1 MSPDASEC
9 DMLVSAFVPPVR
21 RHYKEQEMAMWKTFG
36 LLATTFVLSLA
47 AQDIKP
53 TPTCNKC
60 SASYISNEE
69 IQAYLNR
76 APARTANSVADQQ
89 VRAVDVGKTN
99 VDIGVVYRSGTQS
112 EGSAVAEHDRVS
124 EVYHVLDGSATL
136 VTGADIVDWKRRPA
150 DNEAVK
156 LLNGPGGNGASIR
169 NGATYQ
175 LKAGDVIVI
184 PAGVGHWFTKIDDH
198 IRYLMIR
205 VDPDKV
211 TPLKNEAASLSDLHR
226 DAK

>member
-9 DMLVSAFVPPVR
+9 DMLVSALMPSVR
-21 RHYKEQEMAMWKTFG
+21 RHYKEQEMAMRKTFG
-36 LLATTFVLSLA
+36 LLAATFVLSLA

-53 TPTCNKC
+53 TPTFNQC
-60 SASYISNEE
+60 SASYIGNDE

-76 APARTANSVADQQ
+76 APARTADSVADQQ

-226 DAK
+226 DAR